1 MTKKLVIAGIATL
14 VIFLVMRWQG
24 QPLVTS
30 VSPAGIVSFELAN
43 TLHEANAIIAAAG
56 KANLQL
62 NIIIDFLFILAY
74 TSFLV
79 FCCQA
84 LIKSYRLP
92 DLKSLT
98 ATFMRLSIV
107 AGVLDYIENS
117 AMLVTLGGYGSD
129 MSVIVTRWAA
139 IIKFAI
145 AAIVIVYILIAALV
159 VLATTKKS
167 Y

>member
-1 MTKKLVIAGIATL
+1 MTKKLIIAGAATVL
-14 VIFLVMRWQG
+14 IFLVMRWQG
-24 QPLVTS
+24 APLITP
-30 VSPAGIVSFELAN
+30 VSPAGIVSFELAD
-43 TLHEANAIIAAAG
+43 TLNEANAIITAAG

-74 TSFLV
+74 TSFLA

-92 DLKSLT
+92 DLKKLT
-98 ATFMRLSIV
+98 ATFMRLSIL
-107 AGVLDYIENS
+107 AGVLDFIENM
-117 AMLVTLGGYGSD
+117 AMLVTLNGHGSD

-145 AAIVIVYILIAALV
+145 AAIVIIYILIAALV
-159 VLATTKKS
+159 VLATKNRIK
-167 Y
+167 